1 MEGGEDMESRDKF
14 VSGLVIVLL
23 VLFIV
28 GDVVLE
34 LIGKYKLY
42 YSITGSD
49 FWSWFLLLFGD

>member
-1 MEGGEDMESRDKF
+1 MESCDKF
-14 VSGLVIVLL
+14 MYGLVIVLFI
-23 VLFIV
+23 LFII
-28 GDVVLE
+28 GDVVFE